1 MINKSHIN
9 GILLSLIIGVSA
21 FIIAYFF
28 TFFNAILLG
37 LLLGIVIGNFFT
49 ISSQLSVG
57 VTFTSSKLLELSIVF
72 LAFGINYSDVNT
84 IGWQNLVFIILMI
97 IFVLAGTLFLSK
109 KLNCPSNV
117 GYLVGFGTAICG
129 SSAIAAIAPNFKDNK
144 EDIGV
149 SLAVVNL
156 FGVLGMLILPI
167 VLPTLGLSNIET
179 GVIIGG
185 SLHAVGNVVGAGY
198 AMSQSIGDFSLMIKM
213 ARVALLS
220 PALILFSLLINK
232 NKETNWKKHLNLP
245 WYLWAFI
252 FISIFVSTV
261 SLPNVVLKNMDFL
274 GKLSLTIA
282 MSAIGLK
289 VGFKS
294 LLTSARKGLLFGALI
309 FILQVLFLIA
319 LLFLFR

>member
-1 MINKSHIN
+1 MINKTHLN
-9 GILLSLIIGVSA
+9 GIVLSLIIGISA
-21 FIIAYFF
+21 FVIAHFI

-37 LLLGIVIGNFFT
+37 LLLGIIIGNTVNISQKFT
-49 ISSQLSVG
+49 LGI
-57 VTFTSSKLLELSIVF
+57 TFTSSKLLELSIVF
-72 LAFGINYSDVNT
+72 LAFGINYADINT
-84 IGWQNLVFIILMI
+84 IGWENLLIIILMI
-97 IFVLAGTLFLSK
+97 VFALASTLFLSK

-117 GYLVGFGTAICG
+117 GYLVGFGTSICG
-129 SSAIAAIAPNFKDNK
+129 SSAIAALAPNFKDNK

-156 FGVLGMLILPI
+156 FGVIGMI
-167 VLPTLGLSNIET
+167 VLPTVLPYMGLTNLEM

-198 AMSQSIGDFSLMIKM
+198 AMSQTVGDFSLMIKM

-220 PALILFSLLINK
+220 PALILFSLFINK

-252 FISIFVSTV
+252 VISIIVSTV
-261 SLPNVVLKNMDFL
+261 SMPDIVLKNMDFL
-274 GKLSLTIA
+274 GKISLTIA

-294 LLTSARKGLLFGALI
+294 LLTSARKGLLFGAII
-309 FILQVLFLIA
+309 FIMQLLFLIA